1 VNGYLKIG
9 SVLPAGPAYKKL
21 SDITLLPCFMK
32 QGLVAGY
39 ALKEHGAFNFAT
51 GATSEVV
58 GTPLQMGAV
67 GALLSKDSYIDT
79 GLSKTESFTYLVIA
93 KKTANQGFLIG
104 DYVHS
109 TIDPDGK
116 SRGTTINTRGD
127 VYAAV
132 PTGTATAFTQQSSNI
147 NDELT
152 LFIYSATK
160 ASSTSYLQVYAN
172 LQKGV
177 DVFLNKSATDL
188 VNVTNNTV
196 GIGWSKKADTLPW
209 AVIPEIA
216 FACVYNTGFTQAEI
230 ESWAHEIR
238 QDLASYKNLVI

>member
-1 VNGYLKIG
+1 MNGYLKIG

-21 SDITLLPCFMK
+21 SDITLLPCFLK
-32 QGLVAGY
+32 DGLAAGY
-39 ALKEHGAFNFAT
+39 ALKEHGAFNFVT
-51 GATSEVV
+51 GAASEVI
-58 GTPLQMGAV
+58 GTPLKFGTTGAF
-67 GALLSKDSYIDT
+67 LNKDSYIDT
-79 GLSKTESFTYLVIA
+79 GVKKSESFTYVVIA

-104 DYVHS
+104 DYIHS
-109 TIDPDGK
+109 TVDPNGK
-116 SRGTTINTRGD
+116 SRGTTISSRGN

-230 ESWAHEIR
+230 ESWAQEIR
-238 QDLASYKNLVI
+238 QDLAAFKNLVI